1 MRQAVRA
8 VVVKGGNLLVVHRNK
23 FGKEYYTLPGGGI
36 DPGET
41 PEQAMIRELYEE
53 TGISVV
59 LDRLVIVEEAGDPFG
74 VQYVYLCTYQSG
86 EPALHPDSEEAQINK
101 LGQNMYTPLWLPLSE
116 LSAAPF
122 FSEKLKLVL
131 LKGIAEGFPE
141 APEVL

>member
-8 VVVKGGNLLVVHRNK
+8 VVVKGDNLLVVHRNK

-131 LKGIAEGFPE
+131 LKGITEGFPG

>member
-8 VVVKGGNLLVVHRNK
+8 IVVKDGQLLVIHRNK

-74 VQYVYLCTYQSG
+74 VQYMYLCTYQNG
-86 EPALHPDSEEAQINK
+86 EPVLHPDSEEAQINK
-101 LGQNMYTPLWLPLSE
+101 LGQNMYTPLWLAMSE
-116 LSAAPF
+116 LPAAPF
-122 FSEKLKLVL
+122 FSEKLKLAL
-131 LKGIAEGFPE
+131 IRGYAEGFPE